1 MKSDGWGKNWAGDKP
16 GDKPHL
22 STKPHPGENKPH
34 PAEWDPYGTL
44 RRQKVGW
51 GWGKKLGDSTVGA
64 AWMVAGDVEG
74 RVVSVRLSADSR
86 QQPGEEDR
94 EDEDE
99 DGDGECPGREGG
111 GDEDGGF
118 GRRAHAGAFEC

>member
-74 RVVSVRLSADSR
+74 RVVLADSR
-86 QQPGEEDR
+86 QQPGEGDA
-94 EDEDE
+94 DGDE
-99 DGDGECPGREGG
+99 DGNDDCPREEGG
-111 GDEDGGF
+111 RDEDGGF
-118 GRRAHAGAFEC
+118 GWRTHAGAFT